1 MKLSLAYLPPS
12 KLKSLELKT
21 LRFLCSNHVIITS
34 QEFEYFIRD
43 LRYVI
48 KKIEEG
54 NDNNK
59 FCISFESIFSI
70 EKGGEEFVFSVGYNI
85 DGYEIKRSKNKIEE
99 YDYNFMSYY
108 LTICKKVNG
117 VLTPLRRFHFDYAC
131 KQSNQ
136 PGPVFHFQFPGE
148 LSPYLIKQGVDESA
162 YKDRFYSWLSEPRF
176 HYFPLTFAFLMNI
189 VFNDFNNIN
198 INRIKNDPFW
208 LGILHQNEMDLSKI
222 YFKSCYN
229 FLTSPNCQSTNLF
242 FNNFYYGA

>member
-1 MKLSLAYLPPS
+1 MNLG
-12 KLKSLELKT
+12 T
-21 LRFLCSNHVIITS
+21 LRLFSLVLI
-34 QEFEYFIRD
+34 
-43 LRYVI
+43 
-48 KKIEEG
+48 
-54 NDNNK
+54 
-59 FCISFESIFSI
+59 FCATLFASH
-70 EKGGEEFVFSVGYNI
+70 KH
-85 DGYEIKRSKNKIEE
+85 
-99 YDYNFMSYY
+99 YD
-108 LTICKKVNG
+108 
-117 VLTPLRRFHFDYAC
+117 FD
-131 KQSNQ
+131 
-136 PGPVFHFQFPGE
+136 
-148 LSPYLIKQGVDESA
+148 LIKQGVDESA